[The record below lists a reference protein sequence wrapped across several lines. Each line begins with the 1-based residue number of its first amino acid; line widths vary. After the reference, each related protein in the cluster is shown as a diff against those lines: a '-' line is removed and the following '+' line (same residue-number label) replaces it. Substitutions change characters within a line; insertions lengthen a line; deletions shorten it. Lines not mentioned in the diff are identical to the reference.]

1 VAFVEMQNPASL
13 VLDDEKAIQHSEC
26 HRRHGEEIEGRDYL
40 AVILEKDEA
49 PLAGITAPNHMTAD
63 IGPPFVPR
71 GKSPASAVPRE
82 SWERPTRVLV
92 RQASDQIPDLSRD
105 PWPSA
110 ARTLPPAPVESKT
123 GAMPADHSLGF
134 DNEEDLGSAGPEA
147 AESHPEQPVASVRGG
162 QWCWASAALRNEA
175 RANGAA
181 LVDIH
186 GLTAE
191 LQANGV
197 VEGGQHLTPW
207 FLGGLFSLDGVHP
220 SNTGYAL
227 FANEFITTLNTTFA
241 AGIPLVSVRE
251 IEKNDPLVLP
261 GVGQPPSAMGQISPE
276 SAKLLRAILAHS
288 L

>member
-1 VAFVEMQNPASL
+1 M
-13 VLDDEKAIQHSEC
+13 
-26 HRRHGEEIEGRDYL
+26 
-40 AVILEKDEA
+40 
-49 PLAGITAPNHMTAD
+49 
-63 IGPPFVPR
+63 
-71 GKSPASAVPRE
+71 
-82 SWERPTRVLV
+82 
-92 RQASDQIPDLSRD
+92 
-105 PWPSA
+105 
-110 ARTLPPAPVESKT
+110 
-123 GAMPADHSLGF
+123 
-134 DNEEDLGSAGPEA
+134 
-147 AESHPEQPVASVRGG
+147 
-162 QWCWASAALRNEA
+162 
-175 RANGAA
+175 
-181 LVDIH
+181 DIH

-197 VEGGQHLTPW
+197 VEGGQHLTTQ